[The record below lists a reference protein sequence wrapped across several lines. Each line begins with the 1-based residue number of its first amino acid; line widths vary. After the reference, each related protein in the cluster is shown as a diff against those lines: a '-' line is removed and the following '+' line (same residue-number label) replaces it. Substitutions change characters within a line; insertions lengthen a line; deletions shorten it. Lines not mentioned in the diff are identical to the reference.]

1 MRWNEKPSE
10 TEQKESFEAEM
21 ATRQS
26 DEMSRAEKIR
36 TRRQSRPKETPKIEL
51 GSSATRKVTD
61 SRVPI
66 TRRSSIQ
73 QPAPAARRKHKTVQ
87 VPLRSK
93 GAELQLLA
101 MPRMDL
107 GWRIISG
114 AVFLFS
120 LAVVISFSNLEAF
133 AVNSI
138 NLVGA
143 QRLSAEVL
151 LAQLDLAGT
160 KVIQLR
166 PAEIEERIADR
177 FPSLRKVSVSVRLP
191 ATVVVR
197 VDEREPIISWV
208 QDNTTQW
215 IDNEGFMFPIHGEA
229 ETTVTVEANGDP
241 PLLTDP
247 EEMEI
252 EEDTTPA
259 FLQMEI
265 THNRTTPEFVHG
277 LLSLRDYIPEGSI
290 LQYDPRFGLGWEDP
304 NGWLVYFG
312 NDISTIDAKLSQY
325 ETILEMIRTEGI
337 SPTLISL
344 DHLHAPFYRLEQ

>member
-1 MRWNEKPSE
+1 MTKS
-10 TEQKESFEAEM
+10 
-21 ATRQS
+21 QS

-36 TRRQSRPKETPKIEL
+36 SRRQNSPKENPKVDL
-51 GSSATRKVTD
+51 RPSATRKVSD

-73 QPAPAARRKHKTVQ
+73 QPAPAARRKRKTVQ
-87 VPLRSK
+87 VPLKSK
-93 GAELQLLA
+93 GAKLQLPS
-101 MPRMDL
+101 MPRFDL

-138 NLVGA
+138 NLIGA

-151 LAQLDLAGT
+151 LSQLDLAGT
-160 KVIQLR
+160 KVIYIR
-166 PAEIEERIADR
+166 PVEIEERISNR
-177 FPSLRKVSVSVRLP
+177 FPSLRQVSVTVRLP

-197 VDEREPIISWV
+197 VDERQPLISWN
-208 QDNTTQW
+208 QDNTTLW
-215 IDNEGFMFPIHGEA
+215 IDKEGYMFPIHGEA
-229 ETTVTVEANGDP
+229 ETAVTVEANGDP
-241 PLLTDP
+241 PLLTASKD
-247 EEMEI
+247 MEV
-252 EEDTTPA
+252 EEDTAPA
-259 FLQMEI
+259 FLQMET

-277 LLSLRDYIPEGSI
+277 LLSLGDYIPEGSF

-312 NDISTIDAKLSQY
+312 NDISTIDSKLSQY
-325 ETILEMIRTEGI
+325 ETILEMIHTEGI
-337 SPTLISL
+337 TPTLISL